1 MERKSIGSFIAV
13 LRKANGLTQREL
25 ADKLGISDKAVSRW
39 ERDETAPDLSLIPA
53 IAEIFGVTSDELLR
67 GERAGEKDNSPEKQA
82 EKTEKQIKALLK
94 KVRTKFF
101 TKSLICILISLVGLF
116 AAMICNCAFYK
127 KDLGFIVALIFLATS
142 LVLGIIF
149 TYLAYTS
156 IEDAEQES
164 DELASTRRYII
175 KKAFLIICLNACVL
189 AFCLPLVI
197 FDLQLVIDIHNVFI
211 RTEYWI
217 FYGMLCVLFALLLCF
232 FANIIVDRVAQEKGI
247 YSANESILQARKKH
261 FRVFARPALSLGK
274 IFIPVILV
282 TVIAHIICLCT
293 FTVEFFLKD
302 KGTEWHSIES
312 FVEFMEEKATDE
324 YPTYAYNER
333 YLYNNYSEYVCS
345 YKPCNQTVYDV
356 KTSNTPDN
364 LPIITYSHE
373 EYWDARDLAVGINAC
388 FVIAYIIEG
397 VTLVTLYTVKTVKA
411 YRKEKEE

>member
-67 GERAGEKDNSPEKQA
+67 GERAGEKSAFPEKQA

-116 AAMICNCAFYK
+116 SAMICNCAFYK

-149 TYLAYTS
+149 TYLSYAS
-156 IEDAEQES
+156 IDDAEQES
-164 DELASTRRYII
+164 RELAATRRYII
-175 KKAFLIICLNACVL
+175 KKAFLIICFNVCVL
-189 AFCLPLVI
+189 AFCLPLAI

-217 FYGMLCVLFALLLCF
+217 FYG
-232 FANIIVDRVAQEKGI
+232 
-247 YSANESILQARKKH
+247 
-261 FRVFARPALSLGK
+261 
-274 IFIPVILV
+274 
-282 TVIAHIICLCT
+282 
-293 FTVEFFLKD
+293 
-302 KGTEWHSIES
+302 
-312 FVEFMEEKATDE
+312 
-324 YPTYAYNER
+324 
-333 YLYNNYSEYVCS
+333 
-345 YKPCNQTVYDV
+345 
-356 KTSNTPDN
+356 
-364 LPIITYSHE
+364 
-373 EYWDARDLAVGINAC
+373 
-388 FVIAYIIEG
+388 
-397 VTLVTLYTVKTVKA
+397 TL
-411 YRKEKEE
+411 

>member
-67 GERAGEKDNSPEKQA
+67 GERAGEKSAFPEKQA

-116 AAMICNCAFYK
+116 SAMICNCAFYK

-149 TYLAYTS
+149 TYLSYAS
-156 IEDAEQES
+156 IDDAEQES
-164 DELASTRRYII
+164 RELAATRRYII
-175 KKAFLIICLNACVL
+175 KKAFLIICFNVCVL
-189 AFCLPLVI
+189 AFCLPLAI

-217 FYGMLCVLFALLLCF
+217 FYGTLCVLFALLLCF

-247 YSANESILQARKKH
+247 YSTDESILQARKKN

-274 IFIPVILV
+274 IFVPVILV
-282 TVIAHIICLCT
+282 TIIAHIICLST

-302 KGTEWHSIES
+302 KGTQWHSIES
-312 FVEFMEEKATDE
+312 FVEYMETTTTDE
-324 YPTYAYNER
+324 YPAYAYNTR
-333 YLYNNYSEYVCS
+333 YLYNNYGELVCS
-345 YKPCNQTVYDV
+345 YKPCNQSVYDI

>member
-67 GERAGEKDNSPEKQA
+67 GERAGEKDTSPEKQA
-82 EKTEKQIKALLK
+82 EKTEKQVKALLK
-94 KVRTKFF
+94 KVRTRFF
-101 TKSLICILISLVGLF
+101 TKILICILIATVGLF

-156 IEDAEQES
+156 IEDAETGSE
-164 DELASTRRYII
+164 ELSATRRYII
-175 KKAFLIICLNACVL
+175 KKEFLLICFNVCVL
-189 AFCLPLVI
+189 AFCLPLAI

-217 FYGMLCVLFALLLCF
+217 FYGTLCVLFALLLCF
-232 FANIIVDRVAQEKGI
+232 FANIIVDHVAQEKGI
-247 YSANESILQARKKH
+247 YSTDETTLQARKKN

-274 IFIPVILV
+274 IFVPVILV

-302 KGTEWHSIES
+302 KGTQWHSIES
-312 FVEFMEEKATDE
+312 FVEFMETKSDAEEDVE
-324 YPTYAYNER
+324 YSKR
-333 YLYNNYSEYVCS
+333 YLYNSYGELVCS
-345 YKPCNQTVYDV
+345 YKAYNHTVYDV

-364 LPIITYSHE
+364 LPIITYSRE
-373 EYWDARDLAVGINAC
+373 EYWDAYGWATDINAC

-397 VTLVTLYTVKTVKA
+397 VTLVTLYTVKAVKA
-411 YRKEKEE
+411 YKKEKEE

>member
-175 KKAFLIICLNACVL
+175 KK
-189 AFCLPLVI
+189 
-197 FDLQLVIDIHNVFI
+197 
-211 RTEYWI
+211 
-217 FYGMLCVLFALLLCF
+217 
-232 FANIIVDRVAQEKGI
+232 
-247 YSANESILQARKKH
+247 
-261 FRVFARPALSLGK
+261 LS
-274 IFIPVILV
+274 
-282 TVIAHIICLCT
+282 
-293 FTVEFFLKD
+293 
-302 KGTEWHSIES
+302 
-312 FVEFMEEKATDE
+312 
-324 YPTYAYNER
+324 
-333 YLYNNYSEYVCS
+333 
-345 YKPCNQTVYDV
+345 
-356 KTSNTPDN
+356 
-364 LPIITYSHE
+364 
-373 EYWDARDLAVGINAC
+373 
-388 FVIAYIIEG
+388 
-397 VTLVTLYTVKTVKA
+397 
-411 YRKEKEE
+411 

>member
-67 GERAGEKDNSPEKQA
+67 GERAGEKDASPEKQA

-149 TYLAYTS
+149 TYLAYAS
-156 IEDAEQES
+156 IEDAEMGS

-175 KKAFLIICLNACVL
+175 KKAFLIICFNVCVL
-189 AFCLPLVI
+189 ASCLPLVI
-197 FDLQLVIDIHNVFI
+197 FDLQLVIDIHNVFVS
-211 RTEYWI
+211 TEYWI

-232 FANIIVDRVAQEKGI
+232 FGNIIVDRTAEKKGI
-247 YSANESILQARKKH
+247 YSIDETTKETRQKR

-274 IFIPVILV
+274 IFVPVILI
-282 TVIAHIICLCT
+282 TVIAHIICLCA
-293 FTVEFFLKD
+293 FTVDFFLKD

-312 FVEFMEEKATDE
+312 FVEYMETKSDAEEDIE
-324 YPTYAYNER
+324 YGER
-333 YLYNNYSEYVCS
+333 ELYNNYGEYVCS

-364 LPIITYSHE
+364 LPIITYSRE
-373 EYWDARDLAVGINAC
+373 EYKDAYKWATDINGC
-388 FVIAYIIEG
+388 FVLAYIAEG
-397 VTLVTLYTVKTVKA
+397 VTLVTLYTVKAVKA
-411 YRKEKEE
+411 YKKEKES